1 MFWFSL
7 ALVLISSEI
16 ITAYLYV
23 TLRAKP
29 ALNPNESLEELEE
42 LEELK
47 EKIKLLEDQ
56 VSSLRVAQG
65 MRRRDG

>member
-1 MFWFSL
+1 MFWFSI
-7 ALVLISSEI
+7 AIVIISSEI

-29 ALNPNESLEELEE
+29 ELNQNESLDI
-42 LEELK
+42 LK
-47 EKIKLLEDQ
+47 EKIQLLEDQ

>member
-1 MFWFSL
+1 MFWFSI
-7 ALVLISSEI
+7 AIVIISSEI

-29 ALNPNESLEELEE
+29 ELNPDGSLD
-42 LEELK
+42 ELK

>member
-1 MFWFSL
+1 MFWFSI
-7 ALVLISSEI
+7 AIVIISSEI

-29 ALNPNESLEELEE
+29 ELNPNESLDI
-42 LEELK
+42 LK
-47 EKIKLLEDQ
+47 ERIQLLEDQ

>member
-7 ALVLISSEI
+7 AIVIISSEI

-29 ALNPNESLEELEE
+29 KLNPNESLD
-42 LEELK
+42 ELK
-47 EKIKLLEDQ
+47 ERIQLLEDQ

>member
-1 MFWFSL
+1 MFWFSI
-7 ALVLISSEI
+7 AIVIISSEI

-23 TLRAKP
+23 TLRGKP
-29 ALNPNESLEELEE
+29 ELNLNGSLD
-42 LEELK
+42 ELK
-47 EKIKLLEDQ
+47 DKIKLLEDQ

>member
-7 ALVLISSEI
+7 AIVIISSEI

-29 ALNPNESLEELEE
+29 ELNSNESLD
-42 LEELK
+42 ELK

>member
-1 MFWFSL
+1 MFWFSI
-7 ALVLISSEI
+7 AIVIISSEI

-23 TLRAKP
+23 TLRAKQE
-29 ALNPNESLEELEE
+29 LNPNDSLD
-42 LEELK
+42 ELK

>member
-7 ALVLISSEI
+7 AIVIISSEI

-29 ALNPNESLEELEE
+29 ELNPNESLDI
-42 LEELK
+42 LK
-47 EKIKLLEDQ
+47 ERIQLLEDQ

>member
-7 ALVLISSEI
+7 AIVIISSEI

-23 TLRAKP
+23 TLRAKTE
-29 ALNPNESLEELEE
+29 LNPNESLD
-42 LEELK
+42 ELK
-47 EKIKLLEDQ
+47 DKIKLLEDQ

>member
-7 ALVLISSEI
+7 AIVIISSEI

-23 TLRAKP
+23 TLRGKP
-29 ALNPNESLEELEE
+29 ELNPNESLD
-42 LEELK
+42 ELK

-65 MRRRDG
+65 MRRRGG

>member
-1 MFWFSL
+1 MFWFSI
-7 ALVLISSEI
+7 AIVIISSEI

-29 ALNPNESLEELEE
+29 ELNPNESLD
-42 LEELK
+42 ELK
-47 EKIKLLEDQ
+47 DKIKLLEDQ

>member
-1 MFWFSL
+1 MFWFSI
-7 ALVLISSEI
+7 AIVIVSSEI

-29 ALNPNESLEELEE
+29 GLNPNESLD
-42 LEELK
+42 ELK
-47 EKIKLLEDQ
+47 ERIQLLEDQ

>member
-1 MFWFSL
+1 MFWFSV
-7 ALVLISSEI
+7 AIVIISSEI

-23 TLRAKP
+23 TLREKP
-29 ALNPNESLEELEE
+29 ELNQNESLD
-42 LEELK
+42 ELK

-56 VSSLRVAQG
+56 VTSLRVAQG

>member
-1 MFWFSL
+1 MFWFSI
-7 ALVLISSEI
+7 AIVIISSEI

-23 TLRAKP
+23 TLREKP
-29 ALNPNESLEELEE
+29 ELNPNESLD
-42 LEELK
+42 ELK
-47 EKIKLLEDQ
+47 ERIQLLEDQ

>member
-7 ALVLISSEI
+7 ALVVISSEI

-23 TLRAKP
+23 TLRGKP
-29 ALNPNESLEELEE
+29 DLNPNESLD
-42 LEELK
+42 ELK
-47 EKIKLLEDQ
+47 ERIKLLEDQ

>member
-7 ALVLISSEI
+7 ALVVISSEI

-23 TLRAKP
+23 TLRMKP
-29 ALNPNESLEELEE
+29 ELNPNESLD
-42 LEELK
+42 ELK
-47 EKIKLLEDQ
+47 ERVKLLEDQ